1 MTDKEKEELTANLM
15 HMKNAIVSLY
25 EHLAPDFTTKD
36 FVILKYG
43 LSAEESNK
51 LEKYLIDHHIQNKA
65 PTKEEVRLKLA
76 EIQEL
81 PTDSVLMDK
90 VEDILKGYQADGIM
104 DKMIKKV
111 LK

>member
-1 MTDKEKEELTANLM
+1 MNDKEREELAATLM

-25 EHLAPDFTTKD
+25 EHLAPDFTTRD

-43 LSAEESNK
+43 LTSEESGK
-51 LEKYLIDHHIQNKA
+51 LEKYLIDHHIQSKA
-65 PTKEEVRLKLA
+65 PTKEDVRSKLA
-76 EIQEL
+76 EIQDL
-81 PTDSVLMDK
+81 PTDSVPMDK